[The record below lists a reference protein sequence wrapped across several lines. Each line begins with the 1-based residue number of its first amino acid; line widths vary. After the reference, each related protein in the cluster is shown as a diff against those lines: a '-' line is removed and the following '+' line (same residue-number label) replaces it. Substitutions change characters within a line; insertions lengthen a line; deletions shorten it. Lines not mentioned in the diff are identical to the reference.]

1 MILNNE
7 NTYPFSD
14 IQDSLIENEEAETVS
29 LAGFQVTKAELF
41 AHTREPAV
49 TVWENRIKFNMACLR
64 RFPGVTHIQ
73 LLIHP
78 EQYRLIVRPCEPDAP
93 DSLRWATGGG
103 EKDVKNKNMICQI
116 FAAKLFELMKW
127 DKRYRYKM
135 LGKPAVC
142 SGEALYLFKL
152 TDF

>member
-29 LAGFQVTKAELF
+29 LAGFQVTKSELF

-78 EQYRLIVRPCEPDAP
+78 EQYRLI
-93 DSLRWATGGG
+93 
-103 EKDVKNKNMICQI
+103 
-116 FAAKLFELMKW
+116 
-127 DKRYRYKM
+127 
-135 LGKPAVC
+135 GKAQ
-142 SGEALYLFKL
+142 K
-152 TDF
+152 